1 MEKGEKERPKN
12 ALLTAVVGTL
22 LHLAEKKYE
31 KTVYFYP
38 EKGYPAT
45 TCLGGKPFK
54 QQRQRGKSLTESQR
68 RKKLVFYIP
77 SIITFIIFIEYLKTS
92 IAQDDVGE

>member
-1 MEKGEKERPKN
+1 MEKRRERETKKRFTYSRRGHSS
-12 ALLTAVVGTL
+12 ASGR
-22 LHLAEKKYE
+22 KKYE

-38 EKGYPAT
+38 EKGYPAA